1 MRLRRSLSFL
11 VADATGITPAVLEC
25 DVLVCG
31 GGTAGA
37 VAGIKAARLG
47 AKTLLIEE
55 LSALGGTQ
63 TMGWV
68 TPMMPNYLGGRQLS
82 TGLNLEIQAEHAFLS
97 PPTDF
102 ENAQVWYNP
111 VVLSAALERLADR
124 AGLQIAFN
132 TSVRS
137 LALEGSKVESL
148 TLSSPGGDW
157 AVRAKIVIDATGDA
171 DVVHAA
177 GGLTESGGAGGR
189 KQPLTLRFNLANVD
203 ISAVLHFFS
212 GASEGHGNPNREDFL
227 HIGYAEAKQSPIA
240 DAVREAIQTGIL
252 EEDDLGYFQFF
263 TMLGRPRELA
273 FNCPRIVGFDPLD
286 PFERSRALVIGRQ
299 KILRIHNFCKRFL
312 PGFENCY
319 ISVIAPLLGIR
330 ETRRIVGLYTL
341 TEDDHQTCR
350 KFDDAVARNR
360 YPIDIH
366 LAEGGVELKKLPA
379 NDYHEIPYRCL
390 VPRDLDNVLVAGR
403 CLSATFA
410 AQSSVRIQPVCRA
423 LGEAAGAAAALCS
436 EHNLRPRDLSY
447 ELLRPHIDLSV
458 GLENTAEEGRLD
470 W

>member
-1 MRLRRSLSFL
+1 M
-11 VADATGITPAVLEC
+11 LEF

-47 AKTLLIEE
+47 ANALIVEE

-63 TMGWV
+63 SMGWV

-82 TGLNLEIQAEHAFLS
+82 AGLNLEIQEEHAALS
-97 PPTDF
+97 PETDF

-111 VVLSAALERLADR
+111 VVLSVALERLAVR
-124 AGLQIAFN
+124 AGAKIAFN

-137 LALEGSKVESL
+137 VARQDGRVESL

-157 AVRAKIVIDATGDA
+157 VVRPRIVVDATGDA

-177 GGLTESGGAGGR
+177 GGTTESGGAGGR
-189 KQPLTLRFNLANVD
+189 KQPVTLRFNLANVE
-203 ISAVLHFFS
+203 ISAVLRFFS
-212 GASEGHGNPNREDFL
+212 GMSEGHGNPNREDFL

-240 DAVREAIQTGIL
+240 DQVGEAIRAGVL

-286 PFERSRALVIGRQ
+286 PFERSQALVIGRQ
-299 KILRIHNFCKRFL
+299 KILRIHDFCRRFL

-341 TEDDHQTCR
+341 TEEDHQSCR
-350 KFDDAVARNR
+350 KFEDAVARNR

-423 LGEAAGAAAALCS
+423 LGEAAGAAAALCTDQ
-436 EHNLRPRDLSY
+436 NVNPKDLGY

-458 GLENTAEEGRLD
+458 GLENVAGEGRLD